1 MFEELM
7 RHPWRRNTDL
17 RFRSLTIVSMLL
29 ASAAFAVA
37 QDTGPS
43 PDAQEIIRESL
54 SHWRRNIDAA
64 HNYTFQRR
72 TVDDQL
78 EKDGDLKKSEIETFQ
93 ISIIYGEPYEKL
105 IARDDKPLSE
115 KDQKKEEEKLN
126 KFFEKQKDK
135 SDEERQRDRDK
146 KRDKFRREIA
156 DELPVMLNYEIVG
169 EEEFNGQ
176 PVWVLSA
183 TPKRDYHPNSMAG
196 KLLSKLSGK
205 VWITKGDYQW
215 VKAEADLADDFTV
228 GWFLFKLRKG
238 THLEF
243 EQARINDEVWLPK
256 RTFVQGSGRI
266 AVKSGYFRSQTEFS
280 NYQKFS
286 SDVKITGFAE
296 VPGEPT
302 EAPQPK

>member
-1 MFEELM
+1 MSL
-7 RHPWRRNTDL
+7 RR
-17 RFRSLTIVSMLL
+17 LTIVPALLL
-29 ASAAFAVA
+29 ALSVFA
-37 QDTGPS
+37 QDRTAR
-43 PDAQEIIRESL
+43 PDAQEIIRQSL

-64 HNYTFQRR
+64 RNYTFQRR
-72 TVDDQL
+72 TVEDQL
-78 EKDGDLKKSEIETFQ
+78 EKDGALKKSEVETYQ

-105 IARDDKPLSE
+105 IARDDKPLND

-126 KFFEKQKDK
+126 KFFEKQK
-135 SDEERQRDRDK
+135 STSEEERQRERDK

-156 DELPVMLNYEIVG
+156 DELPVMLNYDIVG

-205 VWITKGDYQW
+205 VWITKSDYQW

-256 RTFVQGSGRI
+256 RTFVEGSGRI
-266 AVKSGYFRSQTEFS
+266 AVKSGYFRSLTEFS
-280 NYQKFS
+280 QYQKFS
-286 SDVKITGFAE
+286 TDVKITGFEE
-296 VPGEPT
+296 VPAPAAET
-302 EAPQPK
+302 PQPK

>member
-1 MFEELM
+1 M
-7 RHPWRRNTDL
+7 RSCRLIIGPL
-17 RFRSLTIVSMLL
+17 LLLL
-29 ASAAFAVA
+29 AAFGAA
-37 QDTGPS
+37 QESQPR
-43 PDAQEIIRESL
+43 PDAQEIIRQSL
-54 SHWRRNIDAA
+54 SHWRRNTDAA
-64 HNYTFQRR
+64 RNYTFQRR

-78 EKDGDLKKSEIETFQ
+78 EKDGDLKKSEIETYQ
-93 ISIIYGEPYEKL
+93 VSIIYGEPYEKL
-105 IARDDKPLSE
+105 IARDDIPLSE

-126 KFFEKQKDK
+126 KFYDKQKNM
-135 SDEERQRDRDK
+135 SDEDRQRERDK
-146 KRDKFRREIA
+146 KQDKFRREIA

-169 EEEFNGQ
+169 EDEFNGQ

-205 VWITKGDYQW
+205 VWITKNDYQW

-256 RTFVQGSGRI
+256 RTFVQGSGRV
-266 AVKSGYFRSQTEFS
+266 AVKSGYFRSVTEFS
-280 NYQKFS
+280 EYQKFS
-286 SDVKITGFAE
+286 TDVKITGFAE
-296 VPGEPT
+296 VPGEGA
-302 EAPQPK
+302 ESPQPK